1 MLLLEREG
9 RSLFV
14 PAVLAGGHAELVKK
28 DELQFLIFT
37 KKIVFSSE
45 LTGGLFLV
53 EIKCA
58 IKELL
63 SVVKKDDNTK
73 FFLWSIDLSQQP

>member
-1 MLLLEREG
+1 MLLLERED
-9 RSLFV
+9 RSIFIPV
-14 PAVLAGGHAELVKK
+14 VLAGGHSELAGK

-63 SVVKKDDNTK
+63 SVV
-73 FFLWSIDLSQQP
+73 